1 MTCKIC
7 GKKSESSYCFQHK
20 KRSGLSKG
28 AKLSTLA
35 NKKVSVDKAPINED
49 HLFFKEIWKE
59 RPHQSEISGVYL
71 GKEASSAFFHHI
83 LPKNKYPEIRMD
95 KENIILLTID
105 EHANVESDIYKY
117 DKINKKRELLKIK
130 YKLL

>member
-1 MTCKIC
+1 MNCKVC
-7 GKKSESSYCFQHK
+7 GKTSESDYCFQHK
-20 KRSGLSKG
+20 QRTKLSKG

-35 NKKVSVDKAPINED
+35 TKKVSVGKASNQD
-49 HLFFKEIWKE
+49 HLFFKEIWE
-59 RPHQSEISGVYL
+59 HCPHLSEISGTYL

-83 LPKNKYPEIRMD
+83 LPKNKYPHIRMD

-117 DKINKKRELLKIK
+117 EKINKRRELLKIK